1 MFLWCPHWCQRP
13 TAAVWRSVSMD
24 GLWTWTRPSTNTM
37 TSAHTPAPCWTLSSD
52 QGISL
57 PKLIHTQFIQAMGI
71 NSNIFIK
78 AFCPVKKC
86 FRLECRKKKKK
97 NWTRYCGVAWSLCP
111 GSPCPFTV
119 MTLLPGGICREFHSI
134 LSVVTMSGS

>member
-24 GLWTWTRPSTNTM
+24 DPWTWTRPSTNTM

-86 FRLECRKKKKK
+86 FRLECRKKKKEK
-97 NWTRYCGVAWSLCP
+97 LDQVLWCSLEPLPKITLSFYCDDIAAWRYLQEISQYSQCSDYV
-111 GSPCPFTV
+111 
-119 MTLLPGGICREFHSI
+119 R
-134 LSVVTMSGS
+134 